1 MSQISAAIFRKYDIR
16 GQATGPD
23 APINETIAELI
34 GRAYGTYLQQRMNLN
49 QVVIG
54 HDNRTT
60 SPALHRRAIAGLT
73 GSGCDVLDIGL
84 VSTPQVYW
92 YTVQRG
98 DIAGL
103 MITASHLGPQN
114 NGFKLSYGSQSLFG
128 DDIQQI
134 YHIIQGN
141 DFASGSGSVESLS
154 SDDVYTAY
162 IDDLAGR
169 ATITRP
175 LKVVIDA
182 GNGTG
187 GLFSQRLIERWGHEV
202 LDCLYCEPDGRYPNH
217 QPDPGDAENMHDLCA
232 KVQAAGADVG
242 LGFDGDADRLGVV
255 DEQGHL
261 IAPDRILALLAKDT
275 LSRHPGSQILADVS
289 SSQVVL
295 DEVEGAGGVPVLC
308 PTGHSLVKAKM
319 AETGAPLGGEM
330 SGHIFMAEDYHGYD
344 DAYLV
349 AGRVLQLL
357 SASDQPL
364 SALDNAMPRLHSTP
378 LYRPHCPPETAD
390 AAMQAIRDR
399 LQDRGQPIEIDG
411 LRMQFTDGW
420 GLVRPSNTEPVL
432 SMRFEGRTEADM
444 LAYRDLF
451 FDVLREFEDIDL
463 AALA

>member
-1 MSQISAAIFRKYDIR
+1 MTQIWSAIFRKYDIR
-16 GQATGPD
+16 GRATGPD
-23 APINETIAELI
+23 PDIDQAVAEHV
-34 GRAYGTYLQQRMNLN
+34 GRAYGTFLQQHQSLN

-60 SPALHRRAIAGLT
+60 SPALHKHAIKGLA

-98 DIAGL
+98 DSAGL
-103 MITASHLGPQN
+103 MITASHLGPQH
-114 NGFKLSYGSQSLFG
+114 NGFKLSIGVQSLYG

-134 YHIIQGN
+134 YRIILEG
-141 DFASGSGSVESLS
+141 DYCSGDGAVERLS
-154 SDDVYTAY
+154 SDEVYSRY
-162 IDDLAGR
+162 IDDLTRR
-169 ATITRP
+169 ASITRP

-187 GLFSQRLIERWGHEV
+187 GLFSQRLIESWGHEV

-217 QPDPGDAENMHDLCA
+217 QPDPGNEANMRALCA
-232 KVQAAGADVG
+232 RVRELGADIG

-261 IAPDRILALLAKDT
+261 IAPDRILTLLAKDT
-275 LSRHPGSQILADVS
+275 LARHPGSQILIDVS

-295 DEVEGAGGVPVLC
+295 DAVKEEGGVPVLC

-319 AETGAPLGGEM
+319 AETGALLGGEM
-330 SGHIFMAEDYHGYD
+330 SGHIFMAEDYYGFD

-364 SALDNAMPRLHSTP
+364 SALDNALPRLHSSP
-378 LYRPHCPPETAD
+378 LYRPHCPPALTETV
-390 AAMQAIRDR
+390 MQAIRER
-399 LQDRGQPIEIDG
+399 LKDRGQPLEIDG
-411 LRMQFTDGW
+411 LRIQFAEGW

-451 FDVLREFEDIDL
+451 FEVLRDFPEIDL
-463 AALA
+463 DAVT